1 MSSPYG
7 AAATRRTRH
16 RRRVAFEQVQVEVE
30 RRVVDRTVSEHHV
43 HTVDAHRR
51 GRNFVA
57 RGGVTASPHHRADRG
72 VLHVREIDRVGVQRG
87 IADTP

>member
-7 AAATRRTRH
+7 AAARAAPRH
-16 RRRVAFEQVQVEVE
+16 RGRVALEQVQVEVE

-51 GRNFVA
+51 GRNLVRA
-57 RGGVTASPHHRADRG
+57 AASPPRRITARMAR